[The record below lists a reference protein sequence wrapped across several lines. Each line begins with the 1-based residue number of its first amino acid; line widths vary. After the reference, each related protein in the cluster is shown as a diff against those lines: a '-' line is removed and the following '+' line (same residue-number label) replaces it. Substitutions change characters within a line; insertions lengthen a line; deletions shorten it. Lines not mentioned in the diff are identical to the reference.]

1 MYTPVNPIFTIQKW
15 GFRGSKLYRR
25 VFVMVIAAFPR
36 RLHLYCLVCRKT
48 NGKSEKLYSLYQN
61 GIQSTKC
68 VSLRLFEYML
78 IGLPGTCL
86 NRK

>member
-1 MYTPVNPIFTIQKW
+1 M
-15 GFRGSKLYRR
+15 
-25 VFVMVIAAFPR
+25 MAIAAFPR
-36 RLHLYCLVCRKT
+36 RLHFYCLVCKKT
-48 NGKSEKLYSLYQN
+48 NRKSEKLSSLYQN

-68 VSLRLFEYML
+68 VSFRLFEYML